1 MTSYYGD
8 ITNTHVDAISKADAT
23 ANAKI
28 SADTDAHVAAKIA
41 RMEFDFAIKMA
52 AVLVQVPSAHNVIG
66 VAYSGGLDSSALLHL
81 MHHYAQQHAIKL
93 FAFHVHHG
101 LSAQADQ
108 WLDHCAAECAGMNIV
123 FVSQRV
129 QVSGIA
135 ASGVE
140 AAARS
145 SRYAALGAM
154 CREHNVPLL
163 LTAHHQ
169 DDQAETVLL
178 QLLRGSGVAGLSG
191 MDAANSA
198 PELLGDA
205 SQMMARPLLS
215 ESRRQLADYVAAKSI
230 NHVDDASNND
240 PRFARNA
247 LRHQVMPALAQFFP
261 HFQARV
267 ARSAQ
272 HAQSAQRLLIA
283 LAEID
288 HQQCAD
294 ANALVISRMQ
304 TLDTERI
311 DNLLRYWF
319 GTQKIRMPST
329 AWLAEMRDQLFT
341 AKPDAQLCVTHA
353 DCHVRRHRDRVY
365 ITPRLVE
372 IDPEDKPQIA
382 FRWNGESEIAFAAL
396 AGRVVFSPA
405 AQGFGVEWLRQQVL
419 MVGLRN
425 GGERLKPAA
434 NRPTRALKYHY
445 QAGDVPA
452 WERERLPIV
461 RSTTVKHLLFAAGI
475 GMDCVHL
482 SAAEEP
488 KIALHWEFDRV

>member
-1 MTSYYGD
+1 MSGYYGD
-8 ITNTHVDAISKADAT
+8 RNDANPDAQAKAKAKIDAQAKAKVDA
-23 ANAKI
+23 KI
-28 SADTDAHVAAKIA
+28 V
-41 RMEFDFAIKMA
+41 RMESDFASNMA
-52 AVLVQVPSAHNVIG
+52 AVLAQVPTARQVIG

-81 MHHYAQQHAIKL
+81 MHHYAQHHAIKL

-101 LSAQADQ
+101 LSPQADQ
-108 WLDHCAAECAGMNIV
+108 WLDHCAAECARLTIV
-123 FVSQRV
+123 FAARRV

-135 ASGVE
+135 ASGLE

-154 CREHNVPLL
+154 CREHEIPLL

-205 SQMMARPLLS
+205 SQMMARPLLT
-215 ESRRQLADYVAAKSI
+215 ESRRDLADYVAAKSI
-230 NHVDDASNND
+230 SHVDDASNND
-240 PRFARNA
+240 PRYARNA
-247 LRHQVMPALAQFFP
+247 LRHQVMPALAHAFP
-261 HFQARV
+261 DFQARI
-267 ARSAQ
+267 ARSAH

-283 LAEID
+283 LAAID
-288 HQQCAD
+288 HGQCAD
-294 ANALVISRMQ
+294 GDALVISRMQ
-304 TLDTERI
+304 TLDTDRI

-341 AKPDAQLCVTHA
+341 AKADAQLCVTHA
-353 DCHVRRHRDRVY
+353 DCHVRRHRDRVF
-365 ITPRLVE
+365 ITPRQAE

-382 FRWNGESEIAFAAL
+382 FRWNGESEISFAAL
-396 AGRVVFSPA
+396 GGRVVFATSECGFA
-405 AQGFGVEWLRQQVL
+405 AQWLRQQALVI
-419 MVGLRN
+419 GLRS

-452 WERERLPIV
+452 WERERLPVI
-461 RSTTVKHLLFAAGI
+461 RSTTIKHLLFAAGI

-482 SAAEEP
+482 GTTDEP
-488 KIALHWEFDRV
+488 RIALQWEFDRI